1 MADHPGLSAKD
12 GQLVDKLA
20 EVSANMRQAAT
31 LADSF
36 AHSIAQLFPGTVSK
50 RGRVPKEGKRVKDP
64 NAPKRPATSYIMFQ
78 NDIRDELRRK
88 HPGLPYKGKLIHVL
102 QWTATEPDTELL
114 GKVSEAWAA
123 LGEDQKKAYQNVA
136 DTNMAKYNRAVIDY
150 KGSLNGHAAATPG
163 SAAPTPEGDEEEEDE
178 EEEEEEEEE
187 NPPAKKSKPTA
198 TAPARAVESEEDSD
212 AASSVSEESD
222 DTPVAPP
229 PPPVKAT
236 KPPSSV
242 KDKKKSKK

>member
-12 GQLVDKLA
+12 GQALVDKLA
-20 EVSANMRQAAT
+20 EVSTNMRQAAS

-36 AHSIAQLFPGTVSK
+36 AQSIAQLFPGTVSAPQPTIVTGKK

-88 HPGLPYKGKLIHVL
+88 HPELPYK
-102 QWTATEPDTELL
+102 ELL
-114 GKVSEAWAA
+114 GKVSEAWGA

-150 KGSLNGHAAATPG
+150 KGALNGHAA
-163 SAAPTPEGDEEEEDE
+163 
-178 EEEEEEEEE
+178 
-187 NPPAKKSKPTA
+187 
-198 TAPARAVESEEDSD
+198 V
-212 AASSVSEESD
+212 SSYCACVL
-222 DTPVAPP
+222 T
-229 PPPVKAT
+229 
-236 KPPSSV
+236 
-242 KDKKKSKK
+242 